1 MKRNTFIKLCFL
13 VLFIE
18 FIIFGILSLLFRVL
32 KIDNVPVCISF
43 IVILLLSLFLMTIYN
58 ATLSMKSINMC
69 DLLLQSEPVEV
80 IPLEN
85 DPYNFIKNLSKV
97 SKFYAYTNSNFDE
110 YVNVCIKFE
119 NDELQILYK
128 TVKKI
133 DFFDCFEIK

>member
-32 KIDNVPVCISF
+32 KIDNTPVCIGF

-58 ATLSMKSINMC
+58 ANLSMKSINTC

-85 DPYNFIKNLSKV
+85 DPYNFIKNLSKI

-119 NDELQILYK
+119 NDNLQILYK
-128 TVKKI
+128 TVSKA
-133 DFFDCFEIK
+133 DFLDYFQIK

>member
-1 MKRNTFIKLCFL
+1 MKRKTFLKICLL

-18 FIIFGILSLLFRVL
+18 LIVFVLLNLLFKAL
-32 KIDNVPVCISF
+32 KIDNAPVNIGF
-43 IVILLLSLFLMTIYN
+43 IIILVLSLFVMTIYN
-58 ATLSMKSINMC
+58 AALSMKSINTV
-69 DLLLQSEPVEV
+69 DLLLSEPVEV

-119 NDELQILYK
+119 NDNLQILYK
-128 TVKKI
+128 TVSKA
-133 DFFDCFEIK
+133 DFLDYFQIK